1 VTNCCCHHCWNAPS
15 TTSLCSHPLLGL
27 QKHSASID
35 EYQFFPHGGIQ
46 QHTCASYTCPCQ
58 MSFCHTVP
66 FLSSVTLQHNI
77 IECWWEG
84 STSTD
89 ISLKSASDGQQNK
102 IGGITFGEVLIHSL
116 SSSSGRKRPKRLT
129 SILGKNNCEKRLEDH
144 CSDRPNGWQWWL
156 QNLHLQKSEESPYVF
171 ILKWFF

>member
-1 VTNCCCHHCWNAPS
+1 MSVGARFSAWK
-15 TTSLCSHPLLGL
+15 LLFSS
-27 QKHSASID
+27 SAL
-35 EYQFFPHGGIQ
+35 
-46 QHTCASYTCPCQ
+46 PCQ
-58 MSFCHTVP
+58 MP
-66 FLSSVTLQHNI
+66 FGQTALLLQPVVQQQNVMKY
-77 IECWWEG
+77 WWEG

-171 ILKWFF
+171 ILKWFFLYIFALPIKWCRYSLPLCEWILFKLLPVIHWHS